1 MGKDLQTK
9 ELEEEELVELV
20 DEDGNVINFKLLDV
34 TEYKDEK
41 YALLLA
47 AEPNEEI
54 AEDEVVIFRLS
65 EDGTALEP
73 VEDENLLEEVFE
85 FYQSE
90 VEAAFLLINNIFENL
105 YIYT

>member
-1 MGKDLQTK
+1 MGKDLQTE

-85 FYQSE
+85 FYQSK
-90 VEAAFLLINNIFENL
+90 VEAEELDD
-105 YIYT
+105 

>member
-1 MGKDLQTK
+1 MGKDLQTE

-34 TEYKDEK
+34 TEYKDQK

-90 VEAAFLLINNIFENL
+90 VEAEELDD
-105 YIYT
+105 

>member
-1 MGKDLQTK
+1 MGKDLQTE

-90 VEAAFLLINNIFENL
+90 VEAEELDD
-105 YIYT
+105 

>member
-1 MGKDLQTK
+1 MSENLENE

-20 DEDGNVINFKLLDV
+20 DDDGNVINFKLLDV
-34 TEYKDEK
+34 TEYKGVK

-47 AEPNEEI
+47 AEPNEQI

-65 EDGTALEP
+65 EDGEALEP
-73 VEDENLLEEVFE
+73 VEDDDLLEEVFE

-90 VEAAFLLINNIFENL
+90 VEAEELDS
-105 YIYT
+105 

>member
-1 MGKDLQTK
+1 MGKDLQTE

-73 VEDENLLEEVFE
+73 VEDEDLLEEVFE

-90 VEAAFLLINNIFENL
+90 VEAEELDDLF
-105 YIYT
+105 

>member
-1 MGKDLQTK
+1 MGKDLQTE

-85 FYQSE
+85 FYHSV
-90 VEAAFLLINNIFENL
+90 VEAEELDD
-105 YIYT
+105 

>member
-90 VEAAFLLINNIFENL
+90 VEAEELDD
-105 YIYT
+105 